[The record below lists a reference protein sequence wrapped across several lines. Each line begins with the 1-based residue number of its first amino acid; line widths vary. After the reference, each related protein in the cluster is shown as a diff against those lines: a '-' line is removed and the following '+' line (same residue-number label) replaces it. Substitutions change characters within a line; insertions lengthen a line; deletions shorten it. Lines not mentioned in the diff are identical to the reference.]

1 MENHDVIIIGAGPAG
16 LSAAIR
22 LRELGVK
29 DVVVL
34 ERESEAGGV
43 PHYCGHFGFGWENN
57 RRLTTGPKFA
67 AQLVTAAQGIDIRTS
82 TTVLEFTMRNS
93 LRVHSAKGISDM
105 SAKRV
110 ILATGMREQSR
121 AAQLIGGN
129 RLQGVMNTGTLQQH
143 VYLKNQ
149 KPFSNPVIIGNEW
162 VTYSALMT
170 CRHAGI
176 KPFGILAEEALDTP
190 WFFPLA
196 ARLRYGVRTHRKAK
210 LLDIH
215 GQNSVEAVTF
225 QQDDTVTTM
234 SCDGVILS
242 GKFVPELSLLHPSP
256 VGGRWREAT
265 KRFTLNRLDEGL
277 AASGQ
282 LEGTKFPPPG
292 QALIRPSG
300 TFSQREKGEIMII
313 GNARGHIN
321 TAGRCVIEARAA
333 AETLAKELA

>member
-1 MENHDVIIIGAGPAG
+1 MENHDVMIIGAGPAG

-29 DVVVL
+29 DVVML
-34 ERESEAGGV
+34 ERETAAGGV
-43 PHYCGHFGFGWENN
+43 PRHCGHFGFGWENN

-93 LRVHSAKGISDM
+93 LRVHSSKGISDM

-110 ILATGMREQSR
+110 ILATGTREQSR

-162 VTYSALMT
+162 VTNSALMT
-170 CRHAGI
+170 CKHAGI

-196 ARLRYGVRTHRKAK
+196 ARLRYGVPTQKNTK
-210 LLDIH
+210 LIAIH
-215 GQNSVEAVTF
+215 GKTEVEAIEIEYKGKR
-225 QQDDTVTTM
+225 
-234 SCDGVILS
+234 SIIACDGVIIT
-242 GKFVPELSLLHPSP
+242 GKFVPETSLLN
-256 VGGRWREAT
+256 GKADIT
-265 KRFTLNRLDEGL
+265 
-277 AASGQ
+277 
-282 LEGTKFPPPG
+282 
-292 QALIRPSG
+292 
-300 TFSQREKGEIMII
+300 II
-313 GNARGHIN
+313 GNAKGAVN
-321 TAGRCVIEARAA
+321 TAGRCVIEARAV